1 MIYEAFDILTGKG
14 IPVSNIYSEVYFWI
28 EAPLNLPEGEKKKG
42 NFNFCKYFQVQIKV
56 DGFELWTL
64 NFLEWNIT

>member
-28 EAPLNLPEGEKKKG
+28 EAPLNLPEGRKRKEILIFAIIFRFKSKLMAL
-42 NFNFCKYFQVQIKV
+42 N
-56 DGFELWTL
+56 FEL
-64 NFLEWNIT
+64 